1 MSNTI
6 SLEEKRRIL
15 TEAVAREENVLA
27 ATRSKIT
34 KAKNREAV
42 AQEFLLETQQS
53 ISSLLQAEKMEKEAL
68 SKTLSK
74 LASLPLNISTPSKS
88 ITHVNEGKIINSY
101 KSSRSDPWTG

>member
-1 MSNTI
+1 MKISHLSKHIFQTNMSNTI

-42 AQEFLLETQQS
+42 AKEF
-53 ISSLLQAEKMEKEAL
+53 
-68 SKTLSK
+68 
-74 LASLPLNISTPSKS
+74 
-88 ITHVNEGKIINSY
+88 
-101 KSSRSDPWTG
+101 